1 MTVMCFIADCPFQAV
16 LNSPSSMVLEVS
28 VCERLYRLSQHYSI
42 HTSQVCERT
51 RGTELSKEEPEMT
64 EYSVNHDIGA
74 LTKCLK
80 LSMHS
85 LIGVSHRTNKLLASN
100 REYACLLLLF
110 CGTAQWL

>member
-1 MTVMCFIADCPFQAV
+1 MRDFTDFFFF
-16 LNSPSSMVLEVS
+16 
-28 VCERLYRLSQHYSI
+28 LSQHYSI

-64 EYSVNHDIGA
+64 EYSVKHDIGA
-74 LTKCLK
+74 LKKCLK
-80 LSMHS
+80 QSMHS
-85 LIGVSHRTNKLLASN
+85 LIGVSHRTNNLLASN